1 MSGEFQFLIYQSA
14 DEDVSVNAVIR
25 DETIWLTQKSM
36 AELFDVDVPAIS
48 KHLTNI
54 YADGELM
61 KDSTISKM
69 EIVQQEGA
77 RHVKREQNFYNL
89 DAIISV
95 GYRVNSRRATQFR
108 IWATSVLKEYMIK
121 GFAMDDERLKQ
132 GKTAFGKDYFRELL
146 ERVRS
151 IRASER
157 RIWQQITDIFAE
169 CSIDYDKNAQITHD
183 FYAMVQNKFHYA
195 IVGQTA
201 AEIVYSKADRTKENM
216 GLTTWKNA
224 PDGRILKS
232 DVVVAKNYLEEKQI
246 NYIDWVPSALCIVVN
261 TGALENFRPSYLKKI
276 MFCGEAMPTKQFNQW
291 REKYPDAMF
300 ANIYGPTETTVDC
313 TYYIVDRDFAD
324 DEPLPIGYGCRN
336 TDVFLL
342 NGDRLAAEGESG
354 ELCVRG
360 RCLAL
365 GYYNNPEKTAEAFI
379 QNPLNPYYPEKIYKT
394 GDIAKYN
401 ERGEIV
407 FLARKDHQ
415 IKHMGHRIELGEIET
430 AVNSIEG
437 IETGVCLYDEGTQR
451 ILLFYCGTEETTQ
464 AYILKCLRDKVPKYM
479 FPNLMLK
486 LEKIPQTLNG
496 KIDRLALKEYYDNDK
511 QNT

>member
-1 MSGEFQFLIYQSA
+1 MIRNILEYLEKTAKRLPDKIAFSGAEGTITFAELEETAKRIGTYLTRFGGRSCPIAVMMQKTP
-14 DEDVSVNAVIR
+14 VSVAAFLGVVY
-25 DETIWLTQKSM
+25 S
-36 AELFDVDVPAIS
+36 
-48 KHLTNI
+48 
-54 YADGELM
+54 G
-61 KDSTISKM
+61 
-69 EIVQQEGA
+69 
-77 RHVKREQNFYNL
+77 NFYTPI
-89 DAIISV
+89 DV
-95 GYRVNSRRATQFR
+95 TMP
-108 IWATSVLKEYMIK
+108 K
-121 GFAMDDERLKQ
+121 
-132 GKTAFGKDYFRELL
+132 
-146 ERVRS
+146 ERVLS
-151 IRASER
+151 ILHTLRPQVLLIDEKSRKAANHLGYEGEIIVLEEILGTEIDDGLLRKIHLSV
-157 RIWQQITDIFAE
+157 IDTDPLYALFTSGSTGVPKGVVISHQAVVNLTEWYTEAF
-169 CSIDYDKNAQITHD
+169 SISD
-183 FYAMVQNKFHYA
+183 
-195 IVGQTA
+195 
-201 AEIVYSKADRTKENM
+201 AEIIGNQ
-216 GLTTWKNA
+216 A
-224 PDGRILKS
+224 PFYFDSSVKDL
-232 DVVVAKNYLEEKQI
+232 Y
-246 NYIDWVPSALCIVVN
+246 ALCIVVN
-261 TGALENFRPSYLKKI
+261 TGALENFQPSYLKKI

-430 AVNSIEG
+430 AVNSIGG